1 MEKILIWRGSEV
13 KEYEITPLREKLIS
27 QNVLYQLLRFD
38 PAAFYLL
45 LTMTE
50 KDSYTQPELEEGI
63 KRWLDP
69 RLDNISQCV
78 SKSLD
83 TLMDLGIVGSDWKIV
98 DDQYRKVYFVLE
110 KK

>member
-1 MEKILIWRGSEV
+1 MEKILIWRGSEI

-27 QNVLYQLLRFD
+27 QNVLYQLLRFN

-50 KDSYTQPELEEGI
+50 KDFYTQPELEEGI

-69 RLDNISQCV
+69 HLDNISQCV

-83 TLMDLGIVGSDWKIV
+83 TLMDLGIVGSDWKIIHNL
-98 DDQYRKVYFVLE
+98 YRKVYFILE